1 MPCDHAC
8 ATLKDMTQRWWTSDL
23 HLGHENILHH
33 THRPYG
39 NIDDMN
45 IDLIERWNDRVDPED
60 EVYVLGDV
68 AMGAISEMLKLI
80 GLFHGT
86 KLLVPGNHDRCWE
99 GLRTKK
105 KSQVDQ
111 WRAEYSAAG
120 FVLLGSEE
128 EIQLGDRTVT
138 VSHFPYYGDSRE
150 TERFVEFRPIDR
162 GQWLIHGHV
171 HEKWRQRE
179 RMINVGVDAWG
190 GVPVAEAELIELID
204 AGPEELSRI
213 AWKR

>member
-1 MPCDHAC
+1 
-8 ATLKDMTQRWWTSDL
+8 MTQRWWTSDL
-23 HLGHENILHH
+23 HLGHENILAH

-39 NIDDMN
+39 NIDDMDA
-45 IDLIERWNDRVDPED
+45 DLIERWNDRVDVED

-68 AMGAISEMLKLI
+68 AMGGISEMLKFVEL
-80 GLFHGT
+80 LHGT

-105 KSQVDQ
+105 KNRVDQ
-111 WRAEYSAAG
+111 WRAEYAEAG
-120 FVLLGSEE
+120 FVLLGSQE
-128 EIQLGDRTVT
+128 EIRLGDHTVL
-138 VSHFPYYGDSRE
+138 VCHFPYHGDSRE
-150 TERFVEFRPIDR
+150 IERFVEFRPVDH

-190 GVPVAEAELIELID
+190 GIPVAESELVELIET
-204 AGPEELSRI
+204 GPNDLPRI
-213 AWKR
+213 PWRR